1 MPERAVVCL
10 NLLQRLMLAT
20 PSSAGRLP
28 HHALQELLQLQ
39 AEAAGGPV
47 DGSHIIDK

>member
-1 MPERAVVCL
+1 V
-10 NLLQRLMLAT
+10 LQRLVSAT

-47 DGSHIIDK
+47 DASHIINK